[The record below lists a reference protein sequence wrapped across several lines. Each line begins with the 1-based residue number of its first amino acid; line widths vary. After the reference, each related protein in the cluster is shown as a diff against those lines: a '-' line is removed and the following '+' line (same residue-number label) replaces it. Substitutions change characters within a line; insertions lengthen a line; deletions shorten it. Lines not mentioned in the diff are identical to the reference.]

1 MTGPAV
7 VTTDATPG
15 PQMPWRERL
24 VFAFGDTFGGGSAAT
39 IAVLYLFYLTDI
51 IGIEPAAAG
60 ATIVVSKVWD
70 AVNHP
75 IFGMFSDNTRS
86 RWGRRRPWIFVG
98 ALLLPLAQALLW
110 APIGSWTSEPAKIA
124 FIIGGHLAYTTIAS
138 IVLVPFASLSAEVS
152 TDPDERNTV
161 NVMRLAVAATSGV
174 VCTLL
179 MSALLTSYKNGDLG
193 VMTLYYVL
201 VFGLG
206 TLFALPLIAVAVVTH
221 ERAPVPAQAHPSVRA
236 MGEPLKVK
244 EFRQLTLLY
253 LCPALTL
260 DIVTALIIYYATYV
274 VRGVNTTV
282 FFGIFFVIILATFAV
297 VGKLVTRVDKPV
309 IYRRLIPLGLVA
321 VAGVAFYPAHG
332 PVVGVYVLS
341 AFVAIGL
348 AGSQT
353 MTWVMFPDVVDAG
366 ELQQGARNAGSF
378 SGLLVFVRALASA
391 LAIWILGVTLS
402 VTGYHRPKEA
412 YAVARQPES
421 AILGI
426 RLSLVVWVVVLMC
439 IGYAVARHY
448 RLSRAVCAELTVEL
462 AAARVARHAIPPEE
476 GLDALPTFDESAW
489 DELPLG
495 PDGSQA
501 QGPGGSEPPR

>member
-1 MTGPAV
+1 
-7 VTTDATPG
+7 
-15 PQMPWRERL
+15 
-24 VFAFGDTFGGGSAAT
+24 
-39 IAVLYLFYLTDI
+39 
-51 IGIEPAAAG
+51 
-60 ATIVVSKVWD
+60 
-70 AVNHP
+70 
-75 IFGMFSDNTRS
+75 
-86 RWGRRRPWIFVG
+86 
-98 ALLLPLAQALLW
+98 
-110 APIGSWTSEPAKIA
+110 
-124 FIIGGHLAYTTIAS
+124 
-138 IVLVPFASLSAEVS
+138 
-152 TDPDERNTV
+152 
-161 NVMRLAVAATSGV
+161 
-174 VCTLL
+174 
-179 MSALLTSYKNGDLG
+179 
-193 VMTLYYVL
+193 VL

-236 MGEPLKVK
+236 MVEPLKVK